1 MKINSLRV
9 IASLLML
16 VFLFT
21 SCGKSKNNQLIG
33 LWKVENVDAQF
44 DESRVNPQT
53 LEQVIASEKQ
63 TMLKFVDDSTFNIML
78 GETNMKAFYNL
89 DESNSTLFYYFDGAP
104 TQVYELGTLVNNK
117 IETES
122 TTPVGKIKITY
133 IKSGK

>member
-89 DESNSTLFYYFDGAP
+89 DESNSTLFYYFDGAT
-104 TQVYELGTLVNNK
+104 TQVYELNLQLQ
-117 IETES
+117 
-122 TTPVGKIKITY
+122 
-133 IKSGK
+133 